1 MACGTAGWA
10 VAYEPKIHSSNAQN
24 SQLFE
29 HLLPHFNYIKRH
41 KHSKFLKMGQ
51 PRPLFRLF
59 SVFFKQTSLQ
69 FLLQI
74 YVEKCPSSIRC
85 RDSNPRPLERE
96 SLPFTTRPGLPLEIL
111 INSLWAL
118 IITLA
123 NILTRNLQSMWTFFK
138 LTTD

>member
-1 MACGTAGWA
+1 
-10 VAYEPKIHSSNAQN
+10 
-24 SQLFE
+24 
-29 HLLPHFNYIKRH
+29 
-41 KHSKFLKMGQ
+41 MGQ

-96 SLPFTTRPGLPLEIL
+96 SLPFTTRPGLPPNIVHFLFHSFKSISLKGCYHLLNYFSVCL
-111 INSLWAL
+111 IFNYRCLCESGCKVVTTTS
-118 IITLA
+118 ITTVSTLKRLK
-123 NILTRNLQSMWTFFK
+123 IR
-138 LTTD
+138 